1 MTTYS
6 YNLALDDSEAI
17 MLKEAL
23 TQMIKQCDEQ
33 LKDGP
38 VAPFWAHKNSA
49 MAVLRRLF
57 ADTTQTSGNDFDSRG
72 NTIWIKQ

>member
-33 LKDGP
+33 LKGGFRP
-38 VAPFWAHKNSA
+38 
-49 MAVLRRLF
+49 
-57 ADTTQTSGNDFDSRG
+57 
-72 NTIWIKQ
+72 